1 MEGVG
6 TQNGPAPN
14 LHVVDE
20 NWEGYLRHGGA
31 RNPSLTPGS
40 QPGVLVPGR
49 RVPTTSGCEKQQGF
63 QPSGWDQR
71 WRETQDILLKSLHTD
86 SLTGTH
92 PGLWQRDSDSGCQ
105 RHMGDRCMSSGCGLE
120 DSWHFYLCGILLLCS
135 RQVDA
140 MLPVFSPPPHG
151 QI

>member
-1 MEGVG
+1 MSRLVGGVG

-49 RVPTTSGCEKQQGF
+49 RVPTTSGCEKQWGF
-63 QPSGWDQR
+63 QPSGWDR
-71 WRETQDILLKSLHTD
+71 RCRETQDILLKSLHTD

-92 PGLWQRDSDSGCQ
+92 PGLWQRDSDSGGVRGIWGTDVCP
-105 RHMGDRCMSSGCGLE
+105 RGVAWRTVGIFTCVESFCCAVGMWVPSC
-120 DSWHFYLCGILLLCS
+120 LC
-135 RQVDA
+135 
-140 MLPVFSPPPHG
+140 
-151 QI
+151 